1 MLSVETRNI
10 LALCVL
16 AGLAGLLG
24 GWIVRMLRRSPFTP
38 VQSLLYALNYT
49 LGRVLW
55 RERISGALPIP
66 PHQGALIICN
76 HRCPL
81 DPSFI
86 ALTTSRVVHWMVAKE
101 YCEFWVF
108 HRLLQTCG
116 VISVNRGGAD
126 RAAIKEAIR
135 LISSGELV
143 GIFPEGR
150 INTTPQ
156 TLLPGHP
163 GAALIAMK
171 AHATVVPCYV
181 HGAPYD
187 GTTLGCMFMP
197 ASVRLTIGQPL
208 DLSAYFARDGGR
220 DTRDELTLQLLHE
233 LASVGG
239 QPDFQPQLARTTAE
253 TADTKKSSRSPSET
267 LPRQCVDGPS

>member
-1 MLSVETRNI
+1 MLSAETRNFF
-10 LALCVL
+10 ALCAL
-16 AGLAGLLG
+16 AGVAGLLG
-24 GWIVRMLRRSPFTP
+24 GRIIGMLRRSPFTP
-38 VQSLLYALNYT
+38 AQSLLYALNYT

-55 RERISGALPIP
+55 RARINGAFPIP

-81 DPSFI
+81 DPSFM
-86 ALTTSRVVHWMVAKE
+86 ALTVPRVIHWMVAKE
-101 YCEFWVF
+101 YCEYWAFR
-108 HRLLQTCG
+108 RLLRTCG
-116 VISVNRGGAD
+116 VIPVNRGGAD

-135 LISSGELV
+135 LIAGGELV

-150 INTTPQ
+150 INTTQQ

-187 GTTLGCMFMP
+187 GTTLGCLFMP
-197 ASVRLTIGQPL
+197 ASVRLVIGQPL
-208 DLSAYFARDGGR
+208 DLSAYFTRDGGR
-220 DTRDELTLQLLHE
+220 DTRDELTLQLLHA
-233 LASVGG
+233 LTSVGG
-239 QPDFQPQLARTTAE
+239 QPDFQPQLARATAE
-253 TADTKKSSRSPSET
+253 TADTKRSSLPQSET
-267 LPRQCVDGPS
+267 LPRQCGDGPR